1 MDALPVEMSKKKT
14 FFECMHVAPASA
26 LAEIQV
32 LSVLMGSE
40 VSRSLRH
47 VSLMPRREEVGINE
61 FCYSGGF

>member
-1 MDALPVEMSKKKT
+1 
-14 FFECMHVAPASA
+14 MHVAPASA

-40 VSRSLRH
+40 VSRSFRH